1 MEESKC
7 GIWKDGN
14 ECSWRVQD
22 KDYHFRILIRIC
34 DRLSTLLWYLYSS
47 YRENVPNVL
56 MIPMKS
62 YHPPPKKSLN
72 REINRE
78 IIGFELK
85 QNLFTPTFNSSSIFL
100 HLSIHL
106 SFNYF
111 TKNKYFH
118 GIYLFKNA
126 QKYRQYLKLIIR
138 VA

>member
-56 MIPMKS
+56 IYRWNRTILPQRNHWIVKLIEKLS
-62 YHPPPKKSLN
+62 DSNWNRTYLHPRLIRHQFFSIY
-72 REINRE
+72 R
-78 IIGFELK
+78 
-85 QNLFTPTFNSSSIFL
+85 SIFRL
-100 HLSIHL
+100 IILRRTNI
-106 SFNYF
+106 FMEY
-111 TKNKYFH
+111 
-118 GIYLFKNA
+118 IYLKMHKN
-126 QKYRQYLKLIIR
+126 IDN
-138 VA
+138 VWHW